1 MKALEEIFEFNI
13 MRRAAATPKRSLAQ
27 KLKNIASG
35 KNVRDAKANQKALA
49 EAGQRIRSRHRDEY
63 KKIKG
68 KYESWKKHMPS
79 DYKGTSYEAEA
90 VRNAKKKVESK
101 KAEVNYWRSK
111 SRQRQ
116 RESRNKIATEQ
127 AKRGALYGGAGLAA
141 IAGAK
146 GLDSA
151 LDGAYRRRRN
161 AS

>member
-1 MKALEEIFEFNI
+1 MNALEEIFEFNI

-35 KNVRDAKANQKALA
+35 KNVKDAKAHQEKLA
-49 EAGQRIRSRHRDEY
+49 EAGQRVRSRKRDAHKE
-63 KKIKG
+63 IKG
-68 KYESWKKHMPS
+68 RYATW
-79 DYKGTSYEAEA
+79 
-90 VRNAKKKVESK
+90 AKDKDLNDPAHAAAIKRAKRKVDEK
-101 KAEVNYWRSK
+101 KADVNYWRNRTRLRN
-111 SRQRQ
+111 RQA
-116 RESRNKIATEQ
+116 RNRVATEQ